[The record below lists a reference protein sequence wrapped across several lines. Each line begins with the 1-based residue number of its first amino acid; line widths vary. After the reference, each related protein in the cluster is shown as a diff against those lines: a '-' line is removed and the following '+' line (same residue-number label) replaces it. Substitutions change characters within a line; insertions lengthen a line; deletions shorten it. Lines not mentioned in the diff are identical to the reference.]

1 MHVSIMKY
9 EKTRRN
15 IAFFKKWLIKKDRKK
30 SSHIRINCEC
40 SQRHTNIFCTN
51 IIRIN
56 HVIWSRLVPLSIT
69 LYMIVLFRTI
79 WNGSCWSC
87 VYCLWIMTTCRCLY
101 TTHKSSYITRHY
113 SRLFYSVSDK
123 KYICYISTLWL

>member
-1 MHVSIMKY
+1 MHVSIMKVREDK
-9 EKTRRN
+9 EKYR
-15 IAFFKKWLIKKDRKK
+15 IFKQWLIKKDRKK

-40 SQRHTNIFCTN
+40 SQRHTNIFCTS

-56 HVIWSRLVPLSIT
+56 HVVRSRLVPLSIT
-69 LYMIVLFRTI
+69 LYMVVLFRTI
-79 WNGSCWSC
+79 WNGSCWSF
-87 VYCLWIMTTCRCLY
+87 VYCLWIMTSCRCLY

-113 SRLFYSVSDK
+113 SHLFCSVSDK